1 MRYTCTKPQ
10 KTDWPTTAAVAF
22 NFSTALQ
29 SLMLQRAVALD
40 YQGSTLAAMA
50 TDTAMLF
57 GQAFEALE
65 AAAKAHNLPWNFMP
79 PVEKPQ
85 AETAA
90 VAADGSSTPVKNSRM
105 AGFERILS
113 AELPE
118 DWPLAAQPVLQLA
131 AYLQYQLGHCY
142 CLACICASE
151 TALSSNQ
158 AGQAVALA
166 QLGTN
171 LCEQLQDLGYDRAR
185 LIDPSTTLGAIDS
198 ARRLGLQATL
208 EQKAAYV
215 LRK

>member
-1 MRYTCTKPQ
+1 
-10 KTDWPTTAAVAF
+10 
-22 NFSTALQ
+22 
-29 SLMLQRAVALD
+29 MLQRAVALN

-57 GQAFEALE
+57 GQAYEALE
-65 AAAKAHNLPWNFMP
+65 AAAKAHNLPWNFLP
-79 PVEKPQ
+79 PVQKPP
-85 AETAA
+85 AETADAA
-90 VAADGSSTPVKNSRM
+90 VGSSTPAKNSRM

-113 AELPE
+113 AELLQ
-118 DWPLAAQPVLQLA
+118 DWPPAALPVLQLA
-131 AYLQYQLGHCY
+131 AYMQYQLGHCY

-166 QLGTN
+166 QLGAN
-171 LCEQLQDLGYDRAR
+171 LCEQLQDLGFDRAR
-185 LIDPSTTLGAIDS
+185 LIDPSTTRGAIDS